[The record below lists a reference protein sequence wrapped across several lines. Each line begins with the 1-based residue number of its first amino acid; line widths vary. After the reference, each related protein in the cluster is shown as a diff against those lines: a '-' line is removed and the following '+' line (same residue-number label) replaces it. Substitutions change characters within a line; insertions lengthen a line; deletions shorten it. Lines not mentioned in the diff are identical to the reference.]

1 MGADSLFPARM
12 AKSACIVSMRE
23 PLLAALGCC
32 KRHSEKPFGL
42 ELRMHAITLLA
53 GRLQQTHFLKL
64 GGKANEATSGQQQC
78 EFRNRRSVTE
88 QEDSHRDAGKR
99 HRGRD

>member
-1 MGADSLFPARM
+1 MPGLSNAGVVLLS
-12 AKSACIVSMRE
+12 E
-23 PLLAALGCC
+23 PLLAAPGYC

-64 GGKANEATSGQQQC
+64 AGKADEATSGQQQC